1 SDSGVTERVVSQ
13 LLTEIDGL
21 EEMKGVTILAATN
34 RPDLIDPAL
43 MRPGRFDQVISVGN
57 PDEESRTKI
66 LEVHLKETNLSKEVK
81 LNSLSKQTEGW
92 SGAEVA
98 AYVER
103 TKMIAIREFIELNIN
118 VKQDIDDLALNN
130 LILTLDHFNE
140 AFKEM
145 NLSPK
150 ENYELKP
157 PGLSDVSDNSFL

>member
-1 SDSGVTERVVSQ
+1 
-13 LLTEIDGL
+13 
-21 EEMKGVTILAATN
+21 
-34 RPDLIDPAL
+34 

-81 LNSLSKQTEGW
+81 LKSLSKQTEGW

-103 TKMIAIREFIELNIN
+103 TKMIAIREFIELNMN

-145 NLSPK
+145 NLPPK